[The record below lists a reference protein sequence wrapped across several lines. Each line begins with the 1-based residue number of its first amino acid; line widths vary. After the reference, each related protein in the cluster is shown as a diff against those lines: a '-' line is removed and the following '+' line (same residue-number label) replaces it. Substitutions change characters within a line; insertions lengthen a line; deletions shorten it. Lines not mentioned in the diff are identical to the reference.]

1 MILNEYRYEH
11 ISETDGL
18 PLSVLRIEPDTSRQ
32 IKGIVQLVHG
42 MSEHKERY
50 IDFMKYL
57 AENGYITVIHDNRGH
72 GESVSEKSDLG
83 YLYEGGYEAL
93 IEDIH
98 EITLETKKYVKEE
111 LGLEDHP
118 YILLGHSM
126 GSLAVRCY
134 IKKYDDEIDKLCVL
148 GCPSEQ
154 KGSKAGLKVIQAMI
168 KAKGAKSVS
177 KAADYLVMDSRLGK
191 RFKDEGKASW
201 LNSDHEKVAEYL
213 ADPMCGFSF
222 TLSGYV
228 DLIKL
233 TIETYD
239 KKTDGYAMKNPEL
252 KIKFFSGK
260 DDPCAISYKDLRNAM
275 LLLKHQGYKNIS
287 GKMYKGMRHE
297 ILNEPE
303 HDRVYK
309 DILDFCLNK
318 NYK

>member
-1 MILNEYRYEH
+1 MIFNEYRYEH
-11 ISETDGL
+11 ISGSDGL
-18 PLSVLRIEPDTSRQ
+18 ALSVLRIEPDLSRP

-42 MSEHKERY
+42 MSEYKERY
-50 IDFMKYL
+50 VDFMKYL
-57 AENGYITVIHDNRGH
+57 AENGYITVIHDHRGH
-72 GESVSEKSDLG
+72 GESIKEKDDLG

-98 EITLETKKYVKEE
+98 EITLETKEYVKEE
-111 LGLEDHP
+111 LGLNDRP

-154 KGSKAGLKVIQAMI
+154 KGAKAGLKLIEAMI
-168 KAKGAKSVS
+168 KAKGGKSLS
-177 KAADYLVMDSRLGK
+177 KTADYLVMDSRLGK
-191 RFKDEGKASW
+191 RFKAEGKGMW
-201 LNSDHEKVAEYL
+201 LNSDPDKVAQYI
-213 ADPMCGFSF
+213 ADPGCGFRF
-222 TLSGYV
+222 TLNGYEN
-228 DLIKL
+228 LIKL
-233 TIETYD
+233 TLYTYEQG
-239 KKTDGYAMKNPEL
+239 GYALNNPDL

-275 LLLKHQGYKNIS
+275 LLLKHSGYQNVS

-303 HDRVYK
+303 HERVYK
-309 DILDFCLNK
+309 DILDFIQE
-318 NYK
+318 